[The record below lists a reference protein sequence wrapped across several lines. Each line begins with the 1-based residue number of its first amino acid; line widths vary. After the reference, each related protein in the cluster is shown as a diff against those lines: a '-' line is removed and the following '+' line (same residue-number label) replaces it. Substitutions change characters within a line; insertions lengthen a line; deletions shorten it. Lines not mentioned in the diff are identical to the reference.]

1 MNECKFPKVGYLL
14 LLTLNRRPNN
24 GLVNRR
30 CSTLQR

>member
-1 MNECKFPKVGYLL
+1 MNECKFMKVGHLQ
-14 LLTLNRRPNN
+14 LLTFNRRPNN